1 MKVKLSEIKKV
12 LIGQYRK
19 GNISEAGLFGLLS
32 KILPKSS
39 SVREKEN
46 EIKALQ
52 AKINQIDKEIID
64 LLKDF
69 PQLTDKQREEL
80 EIKLGLNK

>member
-1 MKVKLSEIKKV
+1 M
-12 LIGQYRK
+12 
-19 GNISEAGLFGLLS
+19 
-32 KILPKSS
+32 LPKSS